1 MSTHSQDIKHHLVNK
16 QESET
21 NSEAILRRL
30 SEVLI
35 QRYRSFIIIIIIII
49 KKQKPSLVW
58 CVEIAVKM

>member
-1 MSTHSQDIKHHLVNK
+1 MSTHSQDIKYHLVNK

-35 QRYRSFIIIIIIII
+35 QRYRSFIIIIIII
-49 KKQKPSLVW
+49 KKQKPSRVW